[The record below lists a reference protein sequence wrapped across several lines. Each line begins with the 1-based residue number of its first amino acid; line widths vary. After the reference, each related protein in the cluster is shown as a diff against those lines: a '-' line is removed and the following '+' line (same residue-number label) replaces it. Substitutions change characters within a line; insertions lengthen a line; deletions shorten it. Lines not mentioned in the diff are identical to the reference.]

1 MMIQPVSMAHVAFR
15 GNDGATAMN
24 AIDKA
29 QKAMEAMTNLTEG
42 ADEFKK
48 NMKTDSEAYSDAVTD
63 TLTKA
68 AEENKA
74 LKPLAEAANSK
85 APVRLISANMSALR
99 ARQCRVFLLSWTNF
113 RFFTMNRR
121 TEK

>member
-1 MMIQPVSMAHVAFR
+1 MIRPVSMAVPRVAFR
-15 GNDGATAMN
+15 GGETGVDKTVDAV
-24 AIDKA
+24 DKA
-29 QKAMEAMTNLTEG
+29 QKALQTMSNLTEG

-48 NMKTDSEAYSDAVTD
+48 NMKTDSDAVTD

-85 APVRLISANMSALR
+85 AGKTVADVFGKFTAFCTNLASAATTVS
-99 ARQCRVFLLSWTNF
+99 TI
-113 RFFTMNRR
+113 T
-121 TEK
+121 K

>member
-85 APVRLISANMSALR
+85 AGKTVADIFGKFTAF
-99 ARQCRVFLLSWTNF
+99 CTNLAS
-113 RFFTMNRR
+113 TA
-121 TEK
+121 TTVTTIAK

>member
-1 MMIQPVSMAHVAFR
+1 MIQPVSMAHVAFR

-29 QKAMEAMTNLTEG
+29 QKAMETMTNLTEG

-63 TLTKA
+63 TLAKA

-85 APVRLISANMSALR
+85 AGKTVADIFGKFTAVCTNLASTATPVSTIA
-99 ARQCRVFLLSWTNF
+99 
-113 RFFTMNRR
+113 
-121 TEK
+121 K

>member
-1 MMIQPVSMAHVAFR
+1 MIRPVSMAVPRVAFR
-15 GNDGATAMN
+15 GGETGVDKTVDAV
-24 AIDKA
+24 DKA
-29 QKAMEAMTNLTEG
+29 QKALQTMSNLTEG

-48 NMKTDSEAYSDAVTD
+48 NMKTYSDAYSDAVTD

-85 APVRLISANMSALR
+85 AGKTVADVFGKFTAFCTNLASAATTVS
-99 ARQCRVFLLSWTNF
+99 TI
-113 RFFTMNRR
+113 T
-121 TEK
+121 K